1 MWKERDERDMGE
13 LSAGLNLDF
22 ILCLNHSGEKLCN
35 EHLNPVPWT

>member
-1 MWKERDERDMGE
+1 MGE

-35 EHLNPVPWT
+35 ALNPVPWT